1 MIPLNTTVTTST
13 LVNVRQGAPSTSAPV
28 VRKLA
33 AGTTVAVTGLTTGDM
48 VQGNAQWYALAD
60 NAYLWSGG
68 CTAPSGGPS
77 TGSAPTGSGV
87 SSGGAPPVLDLYH
100 GDAVSSFASAKGAGV
115 LGVIHKATTGGSGQ
129 DPAYAQRKGQA
140 LGQGLLWGA
149 YHWGTAADVT
159 AQVTN
164 FLNTAQPDAY
174 TLVALDFEPDA
185 GNQMTLEM
193 AREFLQQVDAKLGRK
208 AVIYSGSTLKDA
220 LGGTVDPFFGSHRLW
235 LAQYGQTAH
244 VQASWQTYWLWQY
257 SDGSD
262 PGLTPIPGIPGN
274 SQGYVDRNRTQ
285 LSPADLT
292 AQWAG

>member
-13 LVNVRQGAPSTSAPV
+13 LVNVRQGAPSTTAPV

-33 AGTTVAVTGLTTGDM
+33 AGTSVAVFGVTTGDM
-48 VQGNAQWYALAD
+48 VEGNAQWFALAD

-68 CTAPSGGPS
+68 CTAPASMSAPAA
-77 TGSAPTGSGV
+77 TGSSASSAPL
-87 SSGGAPPVLDLYH
+87 VLDLYH
-100 GDAVSSFASAKGAGV
+100 GDAVSSFASARAAGV
-115 LGVIHKATTGGSGQ
+115 LGVIHKSTTGGTGQ

-140 LGQGLLWGA
+140 LAQGLLWGA

-159 AQVTN
+159 TQVTN
-164 FLNTAQPDAY
+164 FLNIAQPDAN

-235 LAQYGQTAH
+235 LAQYGPTAH
-244 VQASWQTYWLWQY
+244 VQASWPTYWLWQY

-262 PGLTPIPGIPGN
+262 PGLTPIPGVPGN

-285 LSPADLT
+285 LTPADLT